1 MNSTQMIDLND
12 MVIFAKVAE
21 TGGISAAAK
30 VLKVP
35 KSKVSRRLAMLETAL
50 GVRLL
55 ERSTRSFNVT
65 ESGLLYLQHCQRIV
79 EEANRAQDSI
89 QQLVDMP
96 RGNLRISASIG
107 VGQYLIAP
115 HLSEFMQLY
124 PEIDLEVEL
133 NNRRVDPI
141 SEGFDLVIR
150 VGQLNDSN
158 LISKCLGTS
167 QAALYASPDYLEQQ
181 GVPENLADL
190 SAHKTIV
197 MTDANPNQQ
206 WVLEDKEGQQ
216 SVVDIRS
223 KLSINDFSCL
233 RTVVKSGG
241 GIGLFPHYFVA
252 DLLKAGQLQQV
263 LSGWRSSEISYY
275 VLYPSRRGLTR
286 KAKVWIDFFAHK
298 LKQAIPV
305 D

>member
-1 MNSTQMIDLND
+1 MIDLND

-30 VLKVP
+30 ALKVP
-35 KSKVSRRLAMLETAL
+35 KSKVSRRLAMLEAAL

-79 EEANRAQDSI
+79 EEANSAQDSI

-115 HLSEFMQLY
+115 HLSEFMQQY
-124 PEIDLEVEL
+124 PEIDLDVDL

-158 LISKCLGTS
+158 LISKRFGTS
-167 QAALYASPDYLEQQ
+167 QAALYASPDYLKQQ
-181 GVPENLADL
+181 GFPKSLADL
-190 SAHKTIV
+190 STHKTIV
-197 MTDANPNQQ
+197 MSDANPNQQ
-206 WVLEDKEGQQ
+206 WILENKKGLQ
-216 SVVDIRS
+216 SVVDVRS

-233 RTVVKSGG
+233 RTVVKNGG

-252 DLLKAGQLQQV
+252 DLLQSGQLQQV
-263 LSGWRSSEISYY
+263 LSDWGSSEISYY

-286 KAKVWIDFFAHK
+286 KAKVWIEFFAHK
-298 LKQAIPV
+298 LKQAIHT

>member
-1 MNSTQMIDLND
+1 MIDLND

-35 KSKVSRRLAMLETAL
+35 KSKVSRRLATLETAL

-79 EEANRAQDSI
+79 EEATSAQDSI

-115 HLSEFMQLY
+115 YLSEFMQLY
-124 PEIDLEVEL
+124 PEIDLEVDL

-150 VGQLNDSN
+150 VGKLNDSN
-158 LISKCLGTS
+158 LISKCFGTS
-167 QAALYASPDYLEQQ
+167 QAALYASPDYLEQK

-206 WVLEDKEGQQ
+206 WVLEDKEGRQ
-216 SVVDIRS
+216 SAVDIRS

-252 DLLKAGQLQQV
+252 DLLQAGQLQQV
-263 LSGWRSSEISYY
+263 LSDWRSSEISYY

-298 LKQAIPV
+298 LKRAIPV